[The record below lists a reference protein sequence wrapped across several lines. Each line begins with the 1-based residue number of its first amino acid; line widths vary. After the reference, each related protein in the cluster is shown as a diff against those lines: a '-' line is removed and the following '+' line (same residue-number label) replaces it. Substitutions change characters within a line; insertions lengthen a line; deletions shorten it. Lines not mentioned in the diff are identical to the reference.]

1 MTFDSDCCRI
11 LFIVLVYR
19 ARSLTAVH
27 VVVCFVVVAVYPAG
41 EISGGMEGHACRSC
55 NWERPAPERK
65 DRVST
70 AEAAAVH
77 NKDESGCDGTAV
89 YSIANCKRGECV
101 FALNITTTANI
112 RIA

>member
-1 MTFDSDCCRI
+1 M
-11 LFIVLVYR
+11 LFTVLGYR

-27 VVVCFVVVAVYPAG
+27 VVVCFVVVAVYPG
-41 EISGGMEGHACRSC
+41 EISGGMEGHACKNC
-55 NWERPAPERK
+55 DWERPAPERK

-77 NKDESGCDGTAV
+77 RKDESSCDGTAV
-89 YSIANCKRGECV
+89 YSVANCKRGECV
-101 FALNITTTANI
+101 FAFDVTPANT